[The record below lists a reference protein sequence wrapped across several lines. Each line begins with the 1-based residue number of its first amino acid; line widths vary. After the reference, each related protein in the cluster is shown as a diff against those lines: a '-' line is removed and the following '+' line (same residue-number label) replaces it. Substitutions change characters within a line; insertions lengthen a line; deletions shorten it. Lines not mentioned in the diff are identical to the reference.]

1 MSGLNRLSKKDRK
14 RARLQ
19 IKLAK
24 QTVACEDN
32 QCGNKI
38 QHPDFLSAMQHCDQ
52 LCKLSGILYSI
63 YHCETCGFA
72 HVGHTDAPTITWM
85 MEGYAETVQT
95 KLR

>member
-1 MSGLNRLSKKDRK
+1 MPQLQYLSKKDRK
-14 RARLQ
+14 RARAK

-24 QTVACEDN
+24 QTVACEEN

-38 QHPDFLSAMQHCDQ
+38 QHEDFLSAMQHCGQ
-52 LCKLSGILYSI
+52 LCELTGILYTI

-72 HVGHTDAPTITWM
+72 HVGHVDAPTVTWM

>member
-1 MSGLNRLSKKDRK
+1 
-14 RARLQ
+14 
-19 IKLAK
+19 
-24 QTVACEDN
+24 
-32 QCGNKI
+32 
-38 QHPDFLSAMQHCDQ
+38 MQHCDQ